1 MKKETKP
8 PTNQPTNTKSLE
20 IGLSVP
26 LPIKRAKTLSLYSNC
41 FIVFSSFLLIFCFN
55 NLNSP

>member
-8 PTNQPTNTKSLE
+8 PNKPTNTKSIE

-26 LPIKRAKTLSLYSNC
+26 LPIKRATTHSLYSNC
-41 FIVFSSFLLIFCFN
+41 FIVFSSFLFIFCFN
-55 NLNSP
+55 NLSSP